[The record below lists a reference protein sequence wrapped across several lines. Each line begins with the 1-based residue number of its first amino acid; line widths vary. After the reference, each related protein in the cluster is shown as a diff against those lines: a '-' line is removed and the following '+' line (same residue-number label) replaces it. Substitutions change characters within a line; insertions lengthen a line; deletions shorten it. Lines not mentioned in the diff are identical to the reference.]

1 MNSEEVNALLQVY
14 QGRINALLTQNIAFE
29 AKIISL
35 SKQLEA
41 VTAPPQVDGGKVEE
55 PPRPEEEIAEQL
67 ES

>member
-41 VTAPPQVDGGKVEE
+41 AIAPPQVDGGEVEE
-55 PPRPEEEIAEQL
+55 PLPAGEEPEL
-67 ES
+67 HG